1 MRKDKV
7 KKLAVLSAAITV
19 LLSKLVFAGEV
30 LELNLRDAME
40 RAFNTNPAISI
51 ADYEMES
58 ARADYNAAR
67 QSRGITIVGEH
78 ESSRGGSNH
87 STYRVRD
94 DGTIVRTKGI
104 GSTHSNTLTASLPIF
119 TGGELQGTIEQARAN
134 YKSAL
139 VGVQRSYNEMRATV
153 TNAYYDM
160 LQADNMQKL
169 QAESVEQL
177 ADHLK
182 NVNAQYDVGVVAKID
197 VLRSEVE
204 LADAQQSLISAENTY
219 QVAEATLNRIMGLP
233 MDTTLKLQD
242 RLNYVPYDKDMQYC
256 LDYAAEHRPDLEQAR
271 QVVKA
276 YEGALKTARSGYMPK
291 ITANA
296 SQGWYDSNWPGDEN
310 GNWSVGVGVTWNIFD
325 TGVTRAKSH
334 GAEADL
340 ARAKENYRD
349 TTDAVMLEVRNDYL
363 SLREAEK
370 RIYTTQVALAAAEED
385 FYIAKVRYMAG
396 VGTNTDVLDA
406 QVALT
411 TVKTNYVKS
420 LYDYNIA
427 ITALETAIG
436 EPMEFPH
443 PITVEPGT
451 NVTVEPKGEDK
462 EVAAEA
468 KSESDKAKGED
479 IAEDTAAVDAKAE
492 QAIDSAEKTIS
503 EMQSAIDETKTE
515 EVWIESANKEET
527 AENNVAVAPSNALEH
542 AETDIENASTAITE
556 EVDNANAEDYEVEAG
571 AQTVGSL

>member
-1 MRKDKV
+1 MRKN
-7 KKLAVLSAAITV
+7 KLKRLAALSAAITV
-19 LLSKLVFAGEV
+19 LLSQPVFAGEV

-40 RAFNTNPAISI
+40 RAFNTNPAIKI
-51 ADYEMES
+51 ADYERDS

-67 QSRGITIVGEH
+67 ASRGLTITGDH
-78 ESSRGGSNH
+78 DSSRGGNNH
-87 STYRVRD
+87 STRVVREN
-94 DGTIVRTKGI
+94 GTIVRNKGI
-104 GSTHSNTLTASLPIF
+104 GSNHSNTLTASIPIF
-119 TGGELQGTIEQARAN
+119 TGGELQGTIEQAKASYR
-134 YKSAL
+134 SAEI
-139 VGVQRSYNEMRATV
+139 GVQKSYNEMRNTV

-204 LADAQQSLISAENTY
+204 LADAQQSLISAENSY

-256 LDYAAEHRPDLEQAR
+256 LDYAAEHRPDLEQAK
-271 QVVKA
+271 QLVKA

-296 SQGWYDSNWPGDEN
+296 SQGWYDSNWPGDEH

-340 ARAKENYRD
+340 LRAQEDYRD
-349 TTDAVMLEVRNDYL
+349 TEDAVMLEVRSDYL

-370 RIYTTQVALAAAEED
+370 RIYTTQVSLASAEED

-411 TVKTNYVKS
+411 TAKTNYVKA

-427 ITALETAIG
+427 MAALETAIG

-443 PITVEPGT
+443 PITVEPVT
-451 NVTVEPKGEDK
+451 NVTVEPAESKAVETETK
-462 EVAAEA
+462 AEEA
-468 KSESDKAKGED
+468 KAYTVDMGETAGEVDEKVEKALE
-479 IAEDTAAVDAKAE
+479 
-492 QAIDSAEKTIS
+492 SAEKTIS
-503 EMQSAIDETKTE
+503 EMQSATDETKTE
-515 EVWIESANKEET
+515 SAWTELEKPA
-527 AENNVAVAPSNALEH
+527 AELNSKVAEAPSNALEH
-542 AETDIENASTAITE
+542 AEEDIESASSKLEDA
-556 EVDNANAEDYEVEAG
+556 VDNEKAMDSEVEAG
-571 AQTVGSL
+571 AETAGSI